1 MHTRVRTHTYLH
13 GSGLGGREHFSGRS
27 PEADLSDSDRS
38 EEEVPL
44 SCGISE
50 ELLASPD
57 PAPAPPGSG
66 EKVAL
71 TGTYTRG
78 RAAWDAGSRFGVQGL
93 PDGCT
98 GAWAVFS
105 VPASEE
111 GVVSSRVQWSPP
123 PEIARRG
130 RVRPQTAFRKDVSC
144 KTRCISP

>member
-1 MHTRVRTHTYLH
+1 MHTRVRTHTHLH

-27 PEADLSDSDRS
+27 PEADLGDSDRS

-57 PAPAPPGSG
+57 PARAPPGSG

-78 RAAWDAGSRFGVQGL
+78 RVAWDAGSRFGMQGL
-93 PDGCT
+93 PG
-98 GAWAVFS
+98 GAW
-105 VPASEE
+105 
-111 GVVSSRVQWSPP
+111 G
-123 PEIARRG
+123 RG
-130 RVRPQTAFRKDVSC
+130 RCFQSLPARGGS
-144 KTRCISP
+144 SPAVCSGAHLLRWLGGVQ